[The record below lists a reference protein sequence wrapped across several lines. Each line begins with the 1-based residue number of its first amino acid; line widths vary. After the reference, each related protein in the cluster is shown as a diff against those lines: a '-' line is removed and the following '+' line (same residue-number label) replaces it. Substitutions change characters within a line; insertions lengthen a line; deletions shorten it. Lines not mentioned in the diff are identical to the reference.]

1 MSSFLDLFSRKFITP
16 LYAPEINE
24 NKRQKYVLNKATSFL
39 VWLVGILVVCEMV
52 ATYIQVPLSSILA
65 FGGIGGLAL
74 GLSAKDIAGNF
85 LGGIMLLFNAP
96 FPPGDLVT
104 FRSGYSEFVGRV
116 ERVCFIYCRIVPL
129 SSCSFSVRVFST
141 FFTLLKQSSNGIFFL
156 SKQVG
161 WGQTRIRGKDTRPIY
176 IPNSHFVATAIT
188 NMER

>member
-52 ATYIQVPLSSILA
+52 ATYIKVPLSSILA

-96 FPPGDLVT
+96 FTPGDLVT

-116 ERVCFIYCRIVPL
+116 ERVCFIYCRIVPM
-129 SSCSFSVRVFST
+129 SSCSFLLRVF
-141 FFTLLKQSSNGIFFL
+141 
-156 SKQVG
+156 
-161 WGQTRIRGKDTRPIY
+161 
-176 IPNSHFVATAIT
+176 
-188 NMER
+188 